1 MIAGFFVILKDF
13 SEIQRLTQG
22 GKKRDFKKIE
32 TVTHT
37 PRPFLFNPFGVMD
50 VETTRGGGYCSQEL

>member
-13 SEIQRLTQG
+13 AEIQRLTQG

-32 TVTHT
+32 TVT
-37 PRPFLFNPFGVMD
+37 PPPAPFFLIPLV
-50 VETTRGGGYCSQEL
+50 